1 MSRESQLEIA
11 QYASQQGASR
21 LDRVMYQIS
30 RNRKAKDAD
39 AVHDL
44 RVSIRRFGACLA
56 AFRQFFPRKASKRVR
71 KRLREAMTLA
81 GEVRN
86 RDIAID
92 LARQAGLPAEAPLV
106 KALIQQRA
114 GYSKELGRLLKRW
127 SRSSVPDKWRTR
139 LRL

>member
-11 QYASQQGASR
+11 QYVCQQGASR

-39 AVHDL
+39 PVHDL
-44 RVSIRRFGACLA
+44 RVSIRRFGACLT
-56 AFRQFFPRKASKRVR
+56 AFKQFFPRKASKRVR
-71 KRLREAMTLA
+71 KRLREVMTLA

-92 LARQAGLPAEAPLV
+92 LARQAGLSPESKLV
-106 KALIQQRA
+106 KALVQQRA
-114 GYSKELGRLLKRW
+114 GYSRELGRLLKRW